1 MRASRLKLLTGHA
14 VALVLFASLAAC
26 GGGGGGDTSPATKSG
41 APVVGPSGSVQS
53 LLAACTNCAA
63 VDASTYAGSGTG
75 IWQVDNIGTSPTN
88 VPLSISGLRGQNVT
102 LVFSNESASNQTMP
116 GIALTQSVSV
126 AHSMVGATSTSAAQ
140 GEDPTAA
147 AIRQFNYKGWADLAS
162 AARSQAVMRS
172 QVAVPP
178 GPSASY
184 SLYSQRDFYY
194 SDLTLRHTTL
204 EEQATTQDGTLINL
218 WVENSEIGA
227 TQMTSALVHTL
238 LTRYAQQGGI
248 YDMVTGVGGK
258 LYGPNSQS
266 ALIDG
271 TSQPIDL
278 VVLNFNHDG
287 QAFGSIGYFWGLNNF
302 RKGTGQSAY
311 SNESISLYLDSETLY
326 LGGANGLQQMLT
338 TMAHESTHMQNFY
351 RRSVLMGSQYAF
363 EPWLEEMTAMMM
375 EDWTSFNID
384 PTHAFNAIRNV
395 RFYDYMTYNGH
406 GSYNCGLT
414 NWTPFATDCESYS
427 VSGSFGGFLN
437 RQLGLAFYK
446 ALLTNK
452 GQTDSLAILNDVINQ
467 IRPGSSVQQ
476 ELRHFSAAAEGLIPA
491 TTSVSQYAFPSRSE
505 GGFTLPAIDPTSA
518 LYPRALPAA
527 LPAVLMSL
535 GSFPIVRPAMT
546 GTYTETVRVPPG
558 TTLSVIID

>member
-1 MRASRLKLLTGHA
+1 MRASRLKSIAGHA
-14 VALVLFASLAAC
+14 AALMLFASLAAC
-26 GGGGGGDTSPATKSG
+26 GGGGGGDSAPAAGTG
-41 APVVGPSGSVQS
+41 APVNVPSGSVQA
-53 LLAACTNCAA
+53 LQPACTGCSA
-63 VDASTYAGSGTG
+63 VDASTYSGSGTG
-75 IWQVDNIGTSPTN
+75 VWQADNIGTSPTN
-88 VPLSISGLRGQNVT
+88 VPLSINGLRGQKVT
-102 LVFSNESASNQTMP
+102 LVFTNESSANQTMP
-116 GIALTQSVSV
+116 GIALTQSMTV
-126 AHSMVGATSTSAAQ
+126 AHSLLQSESAASAQ
-140 GEDPTAA
+140 GEDPTLA

-162 AARSQAVMRS
+162 AAKSQAVMRS
-172 QVAVPP
+172 QVAVPSS
-178 GPSASY
+178 PSASY
-184 SLYSQRDFYY
+184 SVNAQRDFYY
-194 SDLTLRHTTL
+194 SDLSLRHTTL
-204 EEQATTQDGTLINL
+204 EEQATTQDGTTINL
-218 WVENSEIGA
+218 WVENTELGT
-227 TQMTSALVHTL
+227 TQMTPALIHTL
-238 LTRYAQQGGI
+238 LMSYAQPGGI

-258 LYGPNSQS
+258 LYGPNSQTV
-266 ALIDG
+266 LIDG
-271 TSQPIDL
+271 TNQPIDL

-287 QAFGSIGYFWGLNNF
+287 KAFGTIGYFWGLNDF
-302 RKGTGQSAY
+302 KKGTGQSAY

-326 LGGANGLQQMLT
+326 LGGASGFQQMLT

-351 RRSVLMGSQYAF
+351 RRAVLMGSQYAF
-363 EPWLEEMTAMMM
+363 EPWLEEMSAMMM

-384 PTHAFNAIRNV
+384 PTHAFNAIRDV
-395 RFYDYMTYNGH
+395 RFYDFMTYNNH

-491 TTSVSQYAFPSRSE
+491 TTNVAQYAFPARSE
-505 GGFTLPAIDPTSA
+505 GGFTLPAIDPTSSE
-518 LYPRALPAA
+518 YPRALPAA
-527 LPAVLMSL
+527 VPAVLMSL
-535 GSFPIVRPAMT
+535 GSFPVVRPAVT